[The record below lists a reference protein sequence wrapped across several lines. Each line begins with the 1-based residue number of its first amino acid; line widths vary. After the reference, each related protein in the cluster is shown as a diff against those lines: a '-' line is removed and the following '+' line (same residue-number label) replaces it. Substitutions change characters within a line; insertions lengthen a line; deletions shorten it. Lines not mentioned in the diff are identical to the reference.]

1 MLDISMAVKFSI
13 QSGPVPCL
21 LGDVA
26 ALHGRYRAK
35 HWDFLVIFED
45 KVAREMGGFLS
56 RCDPAKDLVLCT
68 GELGRVLGSV
78 TVDVS
83 DPDLPDSWAHLRRF
97 ILDESLA
104 GQGLGKL
111 MLDGIVTFA
120 RDA

>member
-1 MLDISMAVKFSI
+1 MLGMSMAAKFSI
-13 QSGPVPCL
+13 QSRPIPGF

-26 ALHGRYRAK
+26 ALNGRYCAK
-35 HWDFLVIFED
+35 HWDFPVIFED
-45 KVAREMGGFLS
+45 KVARKMRGFLG
-56 RCDPAKDLVLCT
+56 RCDPAKDLVVWTDEPGL
-68 GELGRVLGSV
+68 VLGSV

-83 DPDLPDSWAHLRRF
+83 DPDLPGGWAHWRRF

-104 GQGLGKL
+104 GQGLSKL